1 MKSQPY
7 DAVIRQDQLNHGKQ
21 MMNNE
26 INVEPRKVLSAKK
39 KFVNPAV
46 RKISGHEMELNR
58 AASAKNNVCI
68 WMEDGAV
75 ISGRIIEC
83 DRFAIKVQQAEN
95 HYWIFKSNIQKFCI
109 LVEGK
114 ND

>member
-7 DAVIRQDQLNHGKQ
+7 DAVIRQDQMNHGKA

-26 INVEPRKVLSAKK
+26 VNVEPRKVLSAKK

-46 RKISGHEMELNR
+46 RKVTGHEMELNR
-58 AASAKNNVCI
+58 AASAKNTVCI
-68 WMEDGAV
+68 WMEDGV
-75 ISGRIIEC
+75 IISGRIIEC
-83 DRFAIKVQQAEN
+83 DRFAIKVEQAEN
-95 HYWIFKSNIQKFCI
+95 HYWIFKNNIQKFCI
-109 LVEGK
+109 LMEGR

>member
-7 DAVIRQDQLNHGKQ
+7 DAVIRQDQLNHGKA

-26 INVEPRKVLSAKK
+26 VNVEPRKVLSAKK

-46 RKISGHEMELNR
+46 RKVTGHEMGLNR
-58 AASAKNNVCI
+58 AASAKNTVCI
-68 WMEDGAV
+68 WMEDGV
-75 ISGRIIEC
+75 IISGRIIEC
-83 DRFAIKVQQAEN
+83 DRFAIKVEQAEN
-95 HYWIFKSNIQKFCI
+95 HYWIFKKNIQKFCI
-109 LVEGK
+109 LMEGR